1 MCVQNWLGPD
11 YEIVK
16 KMYMCNNKCSFYLKR
31 RFPSHGNVKQNGIW
45 IRRLG
50 SHVIFEFLFRQ
61 FAIFLEFAMLN
72 INHFI
77 YLKQDTINIFNK
89 SFVKNVVCNFACY
102 KTVKKLKSTCPSFLH
117 WININIVLVEGFKFN
132 NYMYNNIQD
141 T

>member
-31 RFPSHGNVKQNGIW
+31 RFPSHGNVQKWNLNKKIGESCNIW
-45 IRRLG
+45 I
-50 SHVIFEFLFRQ
+50 
-61 FAIFLEFAMLN
+61 
-72 INHFI
+72 FI
-77 YLKQDTINIFNK
+77 STICNVFGVCNVKYKSFHLSQARHNIFNK

>member
-1 MCVQNWLGPD
+1 
-11 YEIVK
+11 
-16 KMYMCNNKCSFYLKR
+16 
-31 RFPSHGNVKQNGIW
+31 
-45 IRRLG
+45 
-50 SHVIFEFLFRQ
+50 
-61 FAIFLEFAMLN
+61 MLN

>member
-1 MCVQNWLGPD
+1 MQNWLGPD
-11 YEIVK
+11 YDIVK
-16 KMYMCNNKCSFYLKR
+16 KIYMWNNKCSFYLKR

-45 IRRLG
+45 IRCNIW
-50 SHVIFEFLFRQ
+50 IFISTICN
-61 FAIFLEFAMLN
+61 IFGVCNVKYKSFHLSQAR
-72 INHFI
+72 H
-77 YLKQDTINIFNK
+77 NIFNK

-117 WININIVLVEGFKFN
+117 CININIVLVEGFKFN